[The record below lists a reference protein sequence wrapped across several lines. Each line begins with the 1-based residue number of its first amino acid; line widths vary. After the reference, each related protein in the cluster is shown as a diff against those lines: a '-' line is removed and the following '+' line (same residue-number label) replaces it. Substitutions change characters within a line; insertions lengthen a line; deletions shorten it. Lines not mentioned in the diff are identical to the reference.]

1 MTSERASERAV
12 FSVSAL
18 LFAASAA
25 VTIVWC
31 AAMSAMGEMEMS
43 GGWTMSM
50 MWMRMPGQTWLG
62 RGVVPR
68 HVDCDDGGDDPY
80 RARMRSITIAP
91 HVRCWP
97 VADVPSAAF
106 VRP

>member
-18 LFAASAA
+18 LFGASAV

-43 GGWTMSM
+43 GGWTISM
-50 MWMRMPGQTWLG
+50 VWMRMPGQHG
-62 RGVVPR
+62 
-68 HVDCDDGGDDPY
+68 
-80 RARMRSITIAP
+80 
-91 HVRCWP
+91 
-97 VADVPSAAF
+97 SAAASF
-106 VRP
+106 LGMWIVMMVVMILTGLG